1 MNRIRVSQ
9 KLPWGGGYLSS
20 YSLLNGRNINVL
32 RCKNLVLSC
41 FLCGNNFFAY
51 CFSCENRMKKRIE
64 KDKNIWYTINVH
76 ILDGSVRV

>member
-1 MNRIRVSQ
+1 MNRVRVSQ
-9 KLPWGGGYLSS
+9 KLPWGGYLDNKPLEYKS
-20 YSLLNGRNINVL
+20 NIKNVCC
-32 RCKNLVLSC
+32 RNLVLSC

-51 CFSCENRMKKRIE
+51 CFLGKVGMKKRIE

>member
-1 MNRIRVSQ
+1 M
-9 KLPWGGGYLSS
+9 GGGYLDNKPLEYKS
-20 YSLLNGRNINVL
+20 NIKNVC
-32 RCKNLVLSC
+32 RRNLVLSC

-51 CFSCENRMKKRIE
+51 CFSCENRIKKRIE